1 MKQSHKDATTS
12 SIKCKEEHCDFT
24 CRSIKQ
30 LREHLMKYHGLHFDT
45 EMLQFENAQGN
56 FINYLHVVCLHPIL
70 DAFLTVTDIEF
81 QEWKEHIEM
90 TTDSEYVKATGIKK
104 SGENEVSY
112 YYCNR
117 SGFPTSKGSGVRSLK
132 SQGSSK
138 IGAHCTSTIIAT
150 QTKNCRISAEICRT
164 HYRHTNTLG
173 HLRLPAVKRTE
184 IAGQIS

>member
-1 MKQSHKDATTS
+1 
-12 SIKCKEEHCDFT
+12 
-24 CRSIKQ
+24 
-30 LREHLMKYHGLHFDT
+30 MKYHGLHFDT

-56 FINYLHVVCLHPIL
+56 FINLFTCCMLASNIRC
-70 DAFLTVTDIEF
+70 FLTVTDIEF

-104 SGENEVSY
+104 SGENRVSY

-138 IGAHCTSTIIAT
+138 IWCSLHLYYYS
-150 QTKNCRISAEICRT
+150 N
-164 HYRHTNTLG
+164 TN
-173 HLRLPAVKRTE
+173 
-184 IAGQIS
+184 